1 MNDNKDV
8 KLLRDKLKI
17 EVEVVVI
24 KKSQVVE
31 GAILLDKI
39 RRNQTKEQKV

>member
-8 KLLRDKLKI
+8 KLLRDKLKT
-17 EVEVVVI
+17 EVEVVII
-24 KKSQVVE
+24 KKSQAVE
-31 GAILLDKI
+31 GAILLDEI

>member
-8 KLLRDKLKI
+8 KLLRDKLKT
-17 EVEVVVI
+17 EVEVVII

-31 GAILLDKI
+31 GAILLDEI